1 MRVFV
6 CGYGNPF
13 RTDDG
18 AGHHLAPLLAG
29 FLESCGQDVEL
40 RLEHQ
45 LLPEMAEEFAA
56 FDLLLFADA
65 RVPGTAHGEGFL
77 LEEID
82 PDPVLE
88 GLNIHSVGPEWVLA
102 LAAQIGG
109 KVPPALLL
117 SVEGGSFDFGEFPTP
132 ACALRIREAAEAF
145 KRWFRKKYPRSG
157 CSNGAQTGI

>member
-1 MRVFV
+1 MKIFV

-18 AGHHLAPLLAG
+18 AGHHLAPLLAA
-29 FLESCGQDVEL
+29 FLESCGEDVEL
-40 RLEHQ
+40 WLEHQ

-56 FDLLLFADA
+56 FDLLVFADA
-65 RVPGTAHGEGFL
+65 RVPGTAPGEGFL

-102 LAAQIGG
+102 LSVQIGG

-117 SVEGGSFDFGEFPTP
+117 SVEGESFDFGETPTP
-132 ACALRIREAAEAF
+132 GCELRIGKAAGAF
-145 KRWFRKKYPRSG
+145 EKWFNEKYPRSRL
-157 CSNGAQTGI
+157 TE

>member
-18 AGHHLAPLLAG
+18 AGHHLAPLLAT
-29 FLESCGQDVEL
+29 FLESCGEDVEL

-56 FDLLLFADA
+56 FDLLVFADA
-65 RVPGTAHGEGFL
+65 RIPGIAPGEGFL

-88 GLNIHSVGPEWVLA
+88 GLNIHSVGPEWLLA
-102 LAAQIGG
+102 LAAQIGE
-109 KVPPALLL
+109 KIPPALLL
-117 SVEGGSFDFGEFPTP
+117 SVEGESFDFGEFPTP
-132 ACALRIREAAEAF
+132 GCELRIDKAAVAF
-145 KRWFRKKYPRSG
+145 EKWFHKRYLRNELSESMRSVM
-157 CSNGAQTGI
+157 

>member
-1 MRVFV
+1 MRIFV

-18 AGHHLAPLLAG
+18 AGHHLAPLLAA
-29 FLESCGQDVEL
+29 FLESFGQDVEL

-56 FDLLLFADA
+56 FDLLVFADA
-65 RVPGTAHGEGFL
+65 RVPGTAPGEGFL

-102 LAAQIGG
+102 LAAQIEE
-109 KVPPALLL
+109 KTPPALLL
-117 SVEGGSFDFGEFPTP
+117 SVEGESFDFGEFPTP
-132 ACALRIREAAEAF
+132 GCELRIGKAAVAF
-145 KRWFRKKYPRSG
+145 EKWFRKRYLQNELSESMCSG
-157 CSNGAQTGI
+157 L

>member
-1 MRVFV
+1 
-6 CGYGNPF
+6 
-13 RTDDG
+13 
-18 AGHHLAPLLAG
+18 
-29 FLESCGQDVEL
+29 
-40 RLEHQ
+40 
-45 LLPEMAEEFAA
+45 MAEEFAA

-117 SVEGGSFDFGEFPTP
+117 SVEGESFDFGEFPTP
-132 ACALRIREAAEAF
+132 ACKLRIGKTVAAFEKWF
-145 KRWFRKKYPRSG
+145 HKRYSQNELSEGMHSG
-157 CSNGAQTGI
+157 M